1 MKCAGN
7 LEGAVIFNKSGVGIR
22 EDSSI
27 YKCAFSGIY
36 DFVVF
41 AHFFFFSYI
50 SFLKSHLS
58 LPKMAFIWKKPLYQT
73 KAFFFNW
80 YWLET
85 YVAFGW
91 LCLYVLQGES
101 AGCYGYDLVVVHVS
115 LICLCYLH
123 ITTVIWTWTFF
134 TLTSVVYC

>member
-41 AHFFFFSYI
+41 AHFFFF
-50 SFLKSHLS
+50 FLV
-58 LPKMAFIWKKPLYQT
+58 YQ
-73 KAFFFNW
+73 F
-80 YWLET
+80 
-85 YVAFGW
+85 
-91 LCLYVLQGES
+91 S
-101 AGCYGYDLVVVHVS
+101 
-115 LICLCYLH
+115 
-123 ITTVIWTWTFF
+123 
-134 TLTSVVYC
+134 